1 MTALHRRKNLNK
13 ENIMQKYH
21 RIVWLFVISALV
33 LAACA
38 SPTPAPT
45 AAPTTA
51 PAQQPTS
58 TPAQPTLIPTKVPPT
73 TAASSG
79 DLQKLGSQTWKWI
92 SATDNSGKITTVP
105 NPENYT
111 LTFATDGTVQIKA
124 DCNNAQG

>member
-1 MTALHRRKNLNK
+1 MTSLHRRRNLNK

-21 RIVWLFVISALV
+21 RIVWLLVISALV
-33 LAACA
+33 LAVCA

-51 PAQQPTS
+51 PVQQPASAPVQQPTAA
-58 TPAQPTLIPTKVPPT
+58 PAQPTSVPTKVPPT

-92 SATDNSGKITTVP
+92 SATD
-105 NPENYT
+105 
-111 LTFATDGTVQIKA
+111 
-124 DCNNAQG
+124 